1 MYLFASLDPLSI
13 FGPTGLMQ
21 VEKQIFAILICS
33 KQLHLPQD
41 PEVTTAMYVEDEGQ
55 KGRARRSTYII
66 QITDSFWHQSF
77 SLNQQMLPSPAN
89 YFTWFC

>member
-1 MYLFASLDPLSI
+1 M
-13 FGPTGLMQ
+13 
-21 VEKQIFAILICS
+21 LICF

-41 PEVTTAMYVEDEGQ
+41 PEVTLQHMWKMRVK
-55 KGRARRSTYII
+55 KGGCEAAHVII